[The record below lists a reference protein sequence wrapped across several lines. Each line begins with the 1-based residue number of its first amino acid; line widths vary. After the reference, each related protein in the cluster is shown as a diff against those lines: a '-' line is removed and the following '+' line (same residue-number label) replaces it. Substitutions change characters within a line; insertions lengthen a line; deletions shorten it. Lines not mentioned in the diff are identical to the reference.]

1 MLKSLLIK
9 NYALIEEISVEFS
22 AGLTIITGETGAGK
36 SILID
41 ALGLLLGERASSE
54 MIRTGTDKAVVEG
67 IFDSTRNSRIAA
79 ILKANESDPADELI
93 VRREVSNKGTS
104 RCFVNDS
111 PVSVSMLKEIGDVLV
126 DLHGQHEHQSVLRP
140 ETHIDFLDDF
150 GGTEKE
156 LNEYHASYRA
166 LASLVGKKKELQDQ
180 EEQLKAKKSL
190 YEFQINEID
199 AVDPQIGEEDKLES
213 ELKILEN
220 TEKIHELTGSI
231 RQLLYDEETSVRDGL
246 AKARK
251 MLEQLAQI
259 DSTLSES
266 VTELRGSEVVV
277 DEISKQVQQYASRV
291 EFDPVR
297 LEEIRNRL
305 GTLTLLKKKYG
316 GTVDLLIEF
325 RKKIGEEFAFAQNF
339 EGEIAKLEK
348 EIAAVRIECGRLAE
362 RLTQKRKEHAG
373 KLEKAIIA
381 SLVELGI
388 AKGKFVTSIEQQKVD
403 PAAHRLAV
411 KIGRDHFDATPS
423 GVDWVEF
430 FLSTNAGEEVKPLVK
445 VASGGE
451 VSRIMLALKSA
462 LAQSDKTP
470 LLIFDEI
477 DTGVSGRIGQ
487 AVGISLKKLSSHH
500 QVIAITHLPQIAGLA
515 DTHFAVEKIEANKKT
530 TTRLRKLGSDDR
542 VKEIA
547 KLLSGAEITEAG
559 LKSARELMGIRK

>member
-1 MLKSLLIK
+1 MLKSLVIK
-9 NYALIEEISVEFS
+9 NYALIEEISVVFS
-22 AGLTIITGETGAGK
+22 HGLTIITGETGAGK

-41 ALGLLLGERASSE
+41 AFGLLLGERASSE

-67 IFDSTRNSRIAA
+67 IFDISRNSRIAA

-150 GGTEKE
+150 GGTERE
-156 LNEYHASYRA
+156 IREYHTSYRT
-166 LASLVGKKKELQDQ
+166 LASLVGKKKDLQDQ

-199 AVDPQIGEEDKLES
+199 AVDPHVGEEDKLES

-220 TEKIHELTGSI
+220 TEKINELTGGI
-231 RQLLYDEETSVRDGL
+231 RQLLYDEETSVRDGV

-259 DSTLSES
+259 DGTLSES
-266 VTELRGSEVVV
+266 VNELRGAEVVV

-325 RKKIGEEFAFAQNF
+325 RKKIGEEFAFAANF

-348 EIAAVRIECGRLAE
+348 EIAAVRTECGRLAE
-362 RLTQKRKEHAG
+362 RLTQKRKEHAER
-373 KLEKAIIA
+373 LEKAIIS
-381 SLVELGI
+381 SLADLGI

-403 PAAHRLAV
+403 PASHRLAV

-423 GVDWVEF
+423 GVDRVEF

-487 AVGISLKKLSSHH
+487 AVGLSLKKLSSHH

-515 DTHFAVEKIEANKKT
+515 DAHFAVEKIEANKKT
-530 TTRLRKLGSDDR
+530 TTRLRKLGPEER

-547 KLLSGAEITEAG
+547 KLLSGAEVTEAG
-559 LKSARELMGIRK
+559 LKSARELMGIK

>member
-67 IFDSTRNSRIAA
+67 IFDITRNSRIAA

-199 AVDPQIGEEDKLES
+199 AVDPHVGEEDKLES

-220 TEKIHELTGSI
+220 TEKIHELTGGI

-251 MLEQLAQI
+251 MLEQLSQI

-266 VTELRGSEVVV
+266 VTELRSAEVVV
-277 DEISKQVQQYASRV
+277 DELSKQVQQYASRV

-297 LEEIRNRL
+297 LEEIRDRL
-305 GTLTLLKKKYG
+305 GALTLLKKKYG

-348 EIAAVRIECGRLAE
+348 EIAATRTECGRLAE
-362 RLTQKRKEHAG
+362 QLTQRRKEHAG

-388 AKGKFVTSIEQQKVD
+388 AKGKFVTVIEQQKVD
-403 PAAHRLAV
+403 PASHRLAV
-411 KIGRDHFDATPS
+411 KIGRDHYDATPT
-423 GVDWVEF
+423 GVDRVEF

-515 DTHFAVEKIEANKKT
+515 DTHFAVEKTEANKKT
-530 TTRLRKLGSDDR
+530 ITTLRKLKIDER
-542 VKEIA
+542 VNEVA
-547 KLLSGAEITEAG
+547 KLLSGEKITESG
-559 LKSARELMGIRK
+559 LKSARELMGIK

>member
-67 IFDSTRNSRIAA
+67 IFDITRNSRIAA

-156 LNEYHASYRA
+156 LNEYHESYRT
-166 LASLVGKKKELQDQ
+166 LASLVGKKKDLQDQ

-190 YEFQINEID
+190 YEFQIKEID
-199 AVDPQIGEEDKLES
+199 AVDPHVGEEDKLES

-220 TEKIHELTGSI
+220 TEKIHELTGGI

-251 MLEQLAQI
+251 MLEQLSQI

-266 VTELRGSEVVV
+266 VNELRGAEVAV

-297 LEEIRNRL
+297 LEEIRDRL
-305 GTLTLLKKKYG
+305 GALTLLKKKYG

-348 EIAAVRIECGRLAE
+348 EIGAVRTECGRLAE

-373 KLEKAIIA
+373 RLEKAIIS

-411 KIGRDHFDATPS
+411 KIGREHFDATPS
-423 GVDWVEF
+423 GVDRVEF

-487 AVGISLKKLSSHH
+487 AVGLSLKKLSQHH

-515 DTHFAVEKIEANKKT
+515 ETHFAVEKTEANKKT
-530 TTRLRKLGSDDR
+530 ITTLRKLEIDER
-542 VKEIA
+542 VNEVA
-547 KLLSGAEITEAG
+547 KLLSGEKITESG

>member
-9 NYALIEEISVEFS
+9 NYALIEEISVEFT
-22 AGLTIITGETGAGK
+22 AGLSIITGETGAGK

-67 IFDSTRNSRIAA
+67 IFDITRNSRIAA

-93 VRREVSNKGTS
+93 VRREVTNKGTS

-156 LNEYHASYRA
+156 LNEYHESYRT
-166 LASLVGKKKELQDQ
+166 LASLVGKKKDLQDQ

-190 YEFQINEID
+190 YEFQIKEID
-199 AVDPQIGEEDKLES
+199 AVDPHVGEEDKLES

-220 TEKIHELTGSI
+220 TEKIHELTGGI

-251 MLEQLAQI
+251 MLEQLSQI

-266 VTELRGSEVVV
+266 VNELRGAEVAV

-297 LEEIRNRL
+297 LEEIRDRL
-305 GTLTLLKKKYG
+305 GALTLLKKKYG

-348 EIAAVRIECGRLAE
+348 EIGAVRTECGRLAE

-373 KLEKAIIA
+373 RLEKAIIS

-411 KIGRDHFDATPS
+411 KIGREHFDATPS
-423 GVDWVEF
+423 GVDRVEF

-487 AVGISLKKLSSHH
+487 AVGLSLKKLSQHH

-515 DTHFAVEKIEANKKT
+515 ETHFAVEKTEANKKT
-530 TTRLRKLGSDDR
+530 ITTLRKLEIDER
-542 VKEIA
+542 VNEVA
-547 KLLSGAEITEAG
+547 KLLSGEKITESG